1 MQVEELKKIITD
13 QKEAFEEKMSSGSI
27 IERDFLEQCKK
38 YVARPNVFLLTGVR
52 RCGKT
57 VASYLLFKGNA
68 FARINFDDERLY
80 GLEAKELNKVLEAF
94 YGLYGDVDNIILDE
108 IQNVDGWELFAN
120 RMRENK
126 KIIVTGSNAS
136 LLSKELGTRLTGRY
150 VDFTAYPF
158 SFREYLMYFN
168 ETPDIYSTKSIA
180 QIKNRLQDYIKAGGF
195 PESYAFGEKALIS
208 LYESILTKDIVLRYN
223 IKYIKSLKD
232 MSRLLVANFSSEMT
246 FNKLKNVLG
255 LKSAHTVKNYFEYFE
270 SAFLFFKLERFSFKL
285 KEQIIAPK
293 KIYVI
298 DTGLINA
305 VGFQVGKNDGRF
317 IENIVAIELMRKKSE
332 NPLIDVFYWKD
343 YKQNEVDFVIKGR
356 EKIMQLIQVCYN
368 IDSYGAKERELK
380 ALLAASKE
388 FRCKNLL
395 VITWDFE
402 AEEKFNGMRII
413 YIPLWKWL
421 LQQ

>member
-27 IERDFLEQCKK
+27 IERDFLEQCRK

-57 VASYLLFKGNA
+57 VASYLLFKGKA

-108 IQNVDGWELFAN
+108 IQNVGGWELFAN

-150 VDFTAYPF
+150 VDFTVYPF
-158 SFREYLMYFN
+158 SFREYLRYFS
-168 ETPDIYSTKSIA
+168 EKPDIHSTKSTA
-180 QIKNRLQDYIKAGGF
+180 QIKNRLQNYIKTGGF

-223 IKYIKSLKD
+223 IKYVKSLKE
-232 MSRLLVANFSSEMT
+232 MSRLLMANFSSEMT
-246 FNKLKNVLG
+246 FNKLKNILG
-255 LKSAHTVKNYFEYFE
+255 LKSAHTVKNYFDYFE

-285 KEQIIAPK
+285 KEQILAPK

-305 VGFQVGKNDGRF
+305 VGFQTGKNDGRF

-343 YKQNEVDFVIKGR
+343 HKQNEVDFVIKER
-356 EKIMQLIQVCYN
+356 EKIRQLIQVCYN
-368 IDSYGAKERELK
+368 IDSYGTKERELK
-380 ALLAASKE
+380 AILKASE
-388 FRCKNLL
+388 ELNCKNLL

-402 AEEKFNGMRII
+402 SEEKFKGKNII
-413 YIPLWKWL
+413 YVPLWKWL
-421 LQQ
+421 LRQ